1 MNWRKKFVNVRNKIL
16 IKLIPRLNLPF
27 NSNHNY
33 IYSIIQ
39 NPQGWACKTTPSI
52 NILPIHHPLTTTRFP
67 ILNVFQKQWCNKSSP
82 RKESLGGGQIF
93 LPQWWAGVFS
103 WPSNQEVRSS
113 LNKAWTWERVRFQF
127 NGKAA
132 DSLRSYVTPSTW
144 QSGWI
149 RRILAHRQADRPAYL
164 LFHLTIST
172 SAPTMVVGNHVLA
185 SLQIACKTISGKCE
199 RRMAGPFETSPRMRS
214 RAPTDRSPCCRR
226 YSPKIVGG

>member
-39 NPQGWACKTTPSI
+39 NPQGWACKTTSSI
-52 NILPIHHPLTTTRFP
+52 NILPTHHPPTTTLSNFKRFP
-67 ILNVFQKQWCNKSSP
+67 KAVVHQTGNKSSP

-149 RRILAHRQADRPAYL
+149 RRILAHR
-164 LFHLTIST
+164 
-172 SAPTMVVGNHVLA
+172 
-185 SLQIACKTISGKCE
+185 
-199 RRMAGPFETSPRMRS
+199 
-214 RAPTDRSPCCRR
+214 RSPCLSSVPSHNLDLRPHDGRGKPRPGVTPNC
-226 YSPKIVGG
+226 VQNHQW